1 MEPWAK
7 KDMSAQLSQH
17 VTTRLLIAE
26 KSENAAF
33 ELDSALRDAGIAT
46 KLTISDDLAHI
57 GRLLSEH
64 ELDVVLLN
72 DKLDG
77 LDQILPRFRE
87 LAPQTPLIILAD
99 PESPKWDVVA
109 ALELGATDMVPAQP
123 TSQLSLVV
131 KRELKHVC
139 QRDDFTRVRRA
150 LKEAELRCQLLLQGS
165 RAAIAYVHEGMHIHA
180 NEGYLD
186 LFGYADVDDLC
197 GVSLVDILSSD
208 SAEQLKTQLKALRN
222 STDEVEFEFTGVS
235 KSDAPIEGSITLT
248 HSQYE
253 GEECLQVT
261 VRTRAEEESALP
273 AQVTEQAP
281 VEDVVTET
289 DSALELSGFVKAAD
303 ALIQGDTAEAYM
315 LVGGLDNYRE
325 LQSNYGLVGVD
336 TICRRVWQTVAEL
349 TDDFPAVRICNNQFA
364 IAIHADNRDHAFTI
378 ADRVRAGVQE
388 LMFEVHDKTV
398 RPTVSLSGIFVETED
413 GANAGRFLDAAY
425 SGFLQLAD
433 AEKTNI
439 VNIPS
444 VTEDSAACRSDDAR
458 VVLRHINDAID
469 KKSFV
474 LLFQPIISL
483 RGDSDE
489 HYEVF
494 LRMKDNNGE
503 LIQPGRF
510 LQTAIDNN
518 VAGKIDRWV
527 ILQAIKMLSVHR
539 AKGHNTRLTINLT
552 ANSVMDPEFLQWLGV
567 AIKAA
572 RLPSDAVIFQIT
584 EKDATTYL
592 RQTGEFINRLR
603 DMHCRASLSRFGLI
617 EEPFETLK
625 HLPVDMV
632 KLDGGNLDDIEGIEE
647 RAEELINTIKRLQGA
662 GKLTVV
668 PMVENA
674 NVLST
679 LWQAGANYIQ
689 GHYLQEPSTEMD
701 YDFSTEE

>member
-1 MEPWAK
+1 
-7 KDMSAQLSQH
+7 MSAQLSQH
-17 VTTRLLIAE
+17 VTTRLLVAE

-33 ELDSALRDAGIAT
+33 EFDSALRDAGIAT

-57 GRLLSEH
+57 GQLISAG
-64 ELDVVLLN
+64 ELDLVLLT

-77 LDQILPRFRE
+77 LEQVLPRFRE
-87 LAPQTPLIILAD
+87 LAPHLPIILLAD
-99 PESPKWDVVA
+99 AEAPGWDIA
-109 ALELGATDMVPAQP
+109 QAMELGATDMVPANL
-123 TSQLSLVV
+123 TKQLNLVV
-131 KRELKHVC
+131 KRELEHVH
-139 QRDDFTRVRRA
+139 QQEDLTRVRRA
-150 LKEAELRCQLLLQGS
+150 LKEAEYRCQLLLQGS

-197 GVSLVDILSSD
+197 AVSLVDILAKE
-208 SAEQLKTQLKALRN
+208 SADELKTQLKALRGD
-222 STDEVEFEFTGVS
+222 TDEVVFDFSGRGNNG
-235 KSDAPIEGSITLT
+235 AAIAGSMTLT
-248 HSQYE
+248 NSQYE
-253 GEECLQVT
+253 GEDCLQVT
-261 VRTRAEEESALP
+261 VRTSGEQSTPQPP
-273 AQVTEQAP
+273 AAAADEPAGETQP
-281 VEDVVTET
+281 DVNAT
-289 DSALELSGFVKAAD
+289 LELSGFVQTAE
-303 ALIQGDTAEAYM
+303 ALIQGSGAEAYM
-315 LVGGLDNYRE
+315 LVGGIDGYGE
-325 LQSNYGLVGVD
+325 FQSAYGLVGTD
-336 TICRRVWQTVAEL
+336 TICRRVWQTITEL
-349 TDDFPAVRICNNQFA
+349 ASDFPVTRICSHQFA
-364 IAIHADNRDHAFTI
+364 VAIDAENRDLAFTI
-378 ADRVRAGVQE
+378 ADRIRAGVQE

-398 RPTVSLSGIFVETED
+398 RPTVTICGVYVDSQGGL
-413 GANAGRFLDAAY
+413 GASKSLDAAY
-425 SGFLQLAD
+425 AD
-433 AEKTNI
+433 LLRAVREEQTNL

-444 VTEDSAACRSDDAR
+444 AAEDSEGCRSDDAR
-458 VVLRHINDAID
+458 VVLRHINDAIE
-469 KKSFV
+469 KKSFI

-494 LRMKDNNGE
+494 LRMKDHNGE
-503 LIQPGRF
+503 LIQPGHF

-527 ILQAIKMLSVHR
+527 ILQAIKLLSVHR
-539 AKGHNTRLTINLT
+539 AQGHSTRLTINLT

-572 RLPSDAVIFQIT
+572 RLPSDAVIFQVT

-592 RQTGEFINRLR
+592 RQTSEFIHGLR

-632 KLDGGNLDDIEGIEE
+632 KLDGGNLEAIGSDQAKTDTLIE
-647 RAEELINTIKRLQGA
+647 TIKKLQGA

-674 NVLST
+674 NILST

>member
-1 MEPWAK
+1 
-7 KDMSAQLSQH
+7 MSAQLSQH

-26 KSENAAF
+26 KSENAAS

-57 GRLLSEH
+57 GQLLAE
-64 ELDVVLLN
+64 EALDVVLLT
-72 DKLDG
+72 DKIEG
-77 LDQILPRFRE
+77 LEQTLPRFRE
-87 LAPQTPLIILAD
+87 IAPHTPIVLLSSAET
-99 PESPKWDVVA
+99 PQWSVA
-109 ALELGATDMVPAQP
+109 EAMALGATDMVPAAL
-123 TSQLSLVV
+123 TAQLSLVV
-131 KRELKHVC
+131 KRELQHVC
-139 QRDDFTRVRRA
+139 QRDDFSRVRRA

-180 NEGYLD
+180 NEGYLE

-197 GVSLVDILSSD
+197 GVSLVDILSND
-208 SAEQLKTQLKALRN
+208 SAEELRSQLKALRN
-222 STDEVEFEFTGVS
+222 DTEEVVFGFSGQGQDG
-235 KSDAPIEGSITLT
+235 KAIEGSMTLT

-253 GEECLQVT
+253 GEDCLQVT
-261 VRTRAEEESALP
+261 VRTAADEDTPAAAPAPQTDTEELVAEP
-273 AQVTEQAP
+273 GDT
-281 VEDVVTET
+281 
-289 DSALELSGFVKAAD
+289 LELVGFVKAAD
-303 ALIQGDTAEAYM
+303 ALIQGDSGEAYM
-315 LVGGLDNYRE
+315 LVGGLDGFTD
-325 LQSNYGLVGVD
+325 LQSAYGLVGSE
-336 TICRRVWQTVAEL
+336 TICRRVWHAVNKL
-349 TDDFPAVRICNNQFA
+349 VPDFPATRICSNQFA
-364 IAIHADNRDHAFTI
+364 VAIHADNRDQACHI
-378 ADRVRAGVQE
+378 AERIRAGIDE
-388 LMFEVHDKTV
+388 LMFEVQDKTV
-398 RPTVSLSGIFVETED
+398 RPTISLSGVFVDTEED
-413 GANAGRFLDAAY
+413 LGASKSLDAAY
-425 SGFLQLAD
+425 ADLVKLA
-433 AEKTNI
+433 AQGKSNEI
-439 VNIPS
+439 HIPS
-444 VTEDSAACRSDDAR
+444 FAEESEGCSSDDAR

-494 LRMKDNNGE
+494 LRMKDHNGE
-503 LIQPGRF
+503 LIQPARF

-539 AKGHNTRLTINLT
+539 AKGHTTRLTINLT
-552 ANSVMDPEFLQWLGV
+552 SNSVMDPEFLQWLGV

-592 RQTGEFINRLR
+592 RQTGEFIDGLR
-603 DMHCRASLSRFGLI
+603 NMHCRASLSRFGLI

-632 KLDGGNLDDIEGIEE
+632 KLDGTNLDEIEDD
-647 RAEELINTIKRLQGA
+647 ASKSDALINTIKKLQA
-662 GKLTVV
+662 TGKLTVV

-689 GHYLQEPSTEMD
+689 GHYLQEPSTDMD

>member
-1 MEPWAK
+1 
-7 KDMSAQLSQH
+7 MSAQLSQH

-57 GRLLSEH
+57 GQLLAAD
-64 ELDVVLLN
+64 ELDVVLLT

-77 LDQILPRFRE
+77 LDQVLPRYRE
-87 LAPQTPLIILAD
+87 HAPHTPIILLTSAEEPAWSVAD
-99 PESPKWDVVA
+99 
-109 ALELGATDMVPAQP
+109 ALALGATDLVPAAQ
-123 TSQLSLVV
+123 TTQLSLVV
-131 KRELKHVC
+131 KRELHHVC

-197 GVSLVDILSSD
+197 AVSLIDILRKD
-208 SAEQLKTQLKALRN
+208 SADELKAQLKALRN
-222 STDEVEFEFTGVS
+222 GTEEVVFRFIGEGQNGDV
-235 KSDAPIEGSITLT
+235 IEGSMTLT
-248 HSQYE
+248 NSQYE
-253 GEECLQVT
+253 GEDCLQVT
-261 VRTRAEEESALP
+261 VRTADEEPPAAPEPAATEPHVESSAENGN
-273 AQVTEQAP
+273 T
-281 VEDVVTET
+281 
-289 DSALELSGFVKAAD
+289 LELAGFVKAAD
-303 ALIQGDTAEAYM
+303 ALIQGDSGEAYM
-315 LVGGLDNYRE
+315 LVGGLDGYAD
-325 LQSNYGLVGVD
+325 LQAAYGLVGSE
-336 TICRRVWQTVAEL
+336 TICRRVWQAINEL
-349 TDDFPAVRICNNQFA
+349 MPDFPTTRIGTHQFA
-364 IAIHADNRDHAFTI
+364 VAIHADNRDQACHI
-378 ADRVRAGVQE
+378 AERIRAGIDE

-398 RPTVSLSGIFVETED
+398 RPTISLSGVFVEPEEGL
-413 GANAGRFLDAAY
+413 GASKSLDAAHT
-425 SGFLQLAD
+425 GFIQL
-433 AEKTNI
+433 TNQGKSNE
-439 VNIPS
+439 VHIPS
-444 VTEDSAACRSDDAR
+444 FAEESEGCSSDDAR

-494 LRMKDNNGE
+494 LRMKDHNDE
-503 LIQPGRF
+503 LIQPARF

-539 AKGHNTRLTINLT
+539 AKGHTTRLTINLT
-552 ANSVMDPEFLQWLGV
+552 SNSVMDPEFLQWLGV

-592 RQTGEFINRLR
+592 RQTGEFVDGLR
-603 DMHCRASLSRFGLI
+603 NMHCRASLSRFGLI

-632 KLDGGNLDDIEGIEE
+632 KLDGANLDEIEE
-647 RAEELINTIKRLQGA
+647 DNAKSNALIETIKKLQAA